1 MSSMEEDS
9 VFSTGIL
16 SNDVSQPHM
25 LIRSIK
31 CIHVTH
37 SVTWAWREG
46 VVIMDRAKHMDENV
60 AALNFEAT
68 SNHVEEEVSSRR
80 TNLKPPSFFKGL
92 RCLVEM
98 SLLFLPFSFLFRE
111 GNQTFS

>member
-1 MSSMEEDS
+1 

-37 SVTWAWREG
+37 SVTCAWREG